1 MPLGKSSRSNRHPAS
16 PSKVLK
22 QKRSITPE
30 DLLAYQMVGEPRI
43 SPDGSRVLFI
53 RRHANE
59 KKQMISNLWII
70 DTKESVILYAD
81 MPGVDEGSVDVTI
94 DKNVLNISGVVKPPE
109 FEGRS
114 IAYAEYDTGDYDRS
128 FTISDDI
135 DREKVEALVKNG
147 VLRLVLHKAPE
158 AAVKK
163 ITVRAE

>member
-1 MPLGKSSRSNRHPAS
+1 MKNI
-16 PSKVLK
+16 V
-22 QKRSITPE
+22 E
-30 DLLAYQMVGEPRI
+30 Y
-43 SPDGSRVLFI
+43 
-53 RRHANE
+53 E
-59 KKQMISNLWII
+59 KKPVQEAAGVERTQNRRVYVPKVDII

>member
-1 MPLGKSSRSNRHPAS
+1 MKNI
-16 PSKVLK
+16 V
-22 QKRSITPE
+22 E
-30 DLLAYQMVGEPRI
+30 Y
-43 SPDGSRVLFI
+43 
-53 RRHANE
+53 E
-59 KKQMISNLWII
+59 KKPVREAAGVERTQNRRVYVPKVDII